1 MFGVHHLGTDFVMQ
15 FNGDAYNDLG
25 GMLVVFGCGL
35 GHNGC
40 GMSKLMPIKI
50 GRSCMGVDV
59 VCFGIPNVRFS
70 NGSNAFR
77 LLWRWECIN
86 AFDMMRSNIVA
97 VSSIAKCSISV
108 LVIVSICKIKSLH
121 CVWVMPWRFSIV
133 VSFGGLPLGF
143 GDCVPGFHL
152 NDSK

>member
-1 MFGVHHLGTDFVMQ
+1 V
-15 FNGDAYNDLG
+15 
-25 GMLVVFGCGL
+25 LVVFGCWVV
-35 GHNGC
+35 HSGC
-40 GMSKLMPIKI
+40 GISKLIPKKI
-50 GRSCMGVDV
+50 GFSSMDV
-59 VCFGIPNVRFS
+59 VVVCLGIPNVRFS

-97 VSSIAKCSISV
+97 VSSIAKCSISS

-121 CVWVMPWRFSIV
+121 WVWVIPWRFNMV
-133 VSFGGLPLGF
+133 VNLGGLPFGF
-143 GDCVPGFHL
+143 GDWVPGFHL